1 MAEEKNEDIAKN
13 NANGK
18 EADSKPGKPEESKG
32 TGQGAKVS
40 EAEDLRD
47 KLLRLAAEFDNYKK
61 RSRSELE
68 RAKNEGKAELVK
80 SLLPIID
87 EFELAV
93 LVASKSK
100 DENVSKGIA
109 MVFSNLMDALKSF
122 GMREIPT
129 EGAYDPYRH
138 EIITMMK
145 SDKDGGSILEVVK
158 KGYTFNGI
166 MLRPASVIIA
176 ADKSA
181 SNPKPEKASDE
192 ANSSEKQR

>member
-18 EADSKPGKPEESKG
+18 EADSKPGKPEANKE
-32 TGQGAKVS
+32 TGQEAKAG
-40 EAEDLRD
+40 EAEELRD

-109 MVFSNLMDALKSF
+109 MVFSNLMDALKGF
-122 GMREIPT
+122 GMQEIPT
-129 EGAYDPYRH
+129 KGTYDPYRH
-138 EIITMMK
+138 EIITIMK

-176 ADKSA
+176 ADKSPA
-181 SNPKPEKASDE
+181 NPEPEKTSGEGNPAE
-192 ANSSEKQR
+192 EQK

>member
-1 MAEEKNEDIAKN
+1 M
-13 NANGK
+13 
-18 EADSKPGKPEESKG
+18 
-32 TGQGAKVS
+32 
-40 EAEDLRD
+40 
-47 KLLRLAAEFDNYKK
+47 
-61 RSRSELE
+61 
-68 RAKNEGKAELVK
+68 K

-109 MVFSNLMDALKSF
+109 MVFSNLMDALKGF
-122 GMREIPT
+122 GMQEIPT
-129 EGAYDPYRH
+129 KGTYDPYRH
-138 EIITMMK
+138 EIITIMK

-176 ADKSA
+176 ADKSPA
-181 SNPKPEKASDE
+181 NPEPEKTSGEGNPAE
-192 ANSSEKQR
+192 EQK